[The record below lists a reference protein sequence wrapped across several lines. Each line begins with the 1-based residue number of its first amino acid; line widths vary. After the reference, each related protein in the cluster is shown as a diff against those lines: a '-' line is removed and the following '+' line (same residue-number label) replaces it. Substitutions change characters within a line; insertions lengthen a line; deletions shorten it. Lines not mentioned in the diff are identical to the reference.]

1 MGRRNKHKTMLQKAQ
16 CLKLSMISFARFRLF
31 AKSRRAISP
40 VVSNLILISVVLTV
54 GVAALAF
61 ARSTSITYQT
71 QYAQSIGS
79 DIGRLKECLTFE
91 YASYDGA
98 NHVSVYFMNSGS
110 VAVTIAGV
118 SVDNSPIDSFTV
130 QPMNAAQQITDN
142 VVGRGIEGYLVLDL
156 SGITLQNGLNTI
168 KITTES
174 GSEFVYNILA

>member
-1 MGRRNKHKTMLQKAQ
+1 MCRTNKHKTMLQKTQNLNLLA
-16 CLKLSMISFARFRLF
+16 ISFAPFRLF
-31 AKSRRAISP
+31 AKSKRAVSP

-79 DIGRLKECLTFE
+79 DIGRLKECLTYE

-98 NHVSVYFMNSGS
+98 NHLSVYFMNSGS

-118 SVDNSPIDSFTV
+118 SVGSSPIDSFTV
-130 QPMNAAQQITDN
+130 QPMNGAQQITDN

-156 SGITLQNGLNTI
+156 SGINLQNGLNTV
-168 KITTES
+168 KLTTES
-174 GSEFVYNILA
+174 GSEFVYNFLA